1 MAFKKHRIQ
10 LFFIEHGGKVALAV
24 GAVVLLLL
32 AYWGLMSLES
42 YYRNITLAQIPIN
55 FISVIVNAFVF
66 AWIYMNMFK
75 GGFSGMKKKAVKA
88 NQVNI
93 KFDDVVGIDEAKD
106 ECREVVDLIKD
117 HTRVKDI
124 GGKILRGVLMIGPPG
139 CGKTY
144 IAKAIATETGLP
156 FLSMAASEFNEVFVG
171 VGASR
176 VRQLFQKA
184 RRLAY
189 GYGGCVIFID
199 ELDAMGQ
206 KRTFSQFGSGEGNTT
221 QNQLLVEL
229 DGLGDATENIVVIG
243 ATNASEDVLDPAL
256 LRPGRLDRKV
266 YINKPNLEG
275 REAVFSL
282 YMKKI
287 KHDSSLDAK
296 RLARRTI
303 GYSPAEIENAVKESA
318 LIATRN
324 KRDVVTWNDMT
335 EALDRIELGFKVK
348 LSVNS
353 KEREMTAYHETGH
366 LIATYL
372 LHPRNDVFK
381 ASILPRK
388 NTLGVV
394 YHVPTEEWH
403 SQDKET
409 LLAQIK
415 VAFGGFAG
423 ERVKYGTSTSGVSS
437 DFKSAMGIA
446 HTMVWKLGMGAS
458 NLVGDFT
465 IVPQGQLSKE
475 VITQLN
481 NDTQK
486 IMNESLKEVED
497 LLRKEKA
504 LFERFAQEL
513 IAKGELQYDEI
524 EAIFMEF
531 GKANPRKFG
540 KDTAAD
546 SKYLPPSS
554 KA

>member
-1 MAFKKHRIQ
+1 MAFKKHRVQ
-10 LFFIEHGGKVALAV
+10 LFFLEHGGKVALAA
-24 GAVVLLLL
+24 GAFVLFCL

-66 AWIYMNMFK
+66 AWIYMNMFR
-75 GGFSGMKKKAVKA
+75 GGFTGMKKKAVKA
-88 NQVNI
+88 NHVNI
-93 KFDDVVGIDEAKD
+93 RFDDVVGIDEAKD

-243 ATNASEDVLDPAL
+243 ATNAAEDVLDPAL

-275 REAVFSL
+275 REAVFNL
-282 YMKKI
+282 YLKKI
-287 KHDSSLDAK
+287 KHDSTIDAK

-437 DFKSAMGIA
+437 DFKSAMSIA
-446 HTMVWKLGMGAS
+446 HTMVWKLGMGES
-458 NLVGDFT
+458 SLVGDFT

-486 IMNESLKEVED
+486 IMNDSLKEVED
-497 LLRKEKA
+497 LLRREKT

-524 EAIFMEF
+524 EAIFLEF
-531 GKANPRKFG
+531 GKANRRKFG
-540 KDTAAD
+540 KASESD
-546 SKYLPPSS
+546 SKYLPPSQG
-554 KA
+554 

>member
-1 MAFKKHRIQ
+1 MAFKKHRVQ

-24 GAVVLLLL
+24 GALVLFLL

-66 AWIYMNMFK
+66 AWIYMNMFR
-75 GGFSGMKKKAVKA
+75 GGFAGMKKKAVKA

-93 KFDDVVGIDEAKD
+93 RFDDVVGIDEAKD

-275 REAVFSL
+275 REAVFNL
-282 YMKKI
+282 YLKKI
-287 KHDSSLDAK
+287 KHDSTIDAK

-437 DFKSAMGIA
+437 DFKSAMSIA
-446 HTMVWKLGMGAS
+446 LTMVWKLGMGES

-486 IMNESLKEVED
+486 IMNDSLKEVED
-497 LLRKEKA
+497 LLRKEKT

-524 EAIFMEF
+524 EAIFLEF
-531 GKANPRKFG
+531 GKANRRKFG
-540 KDTAAD
+540 KASESD

>member
-1 MAFKKHRIQ
+1 MAFKKHRVQ

-24 GAVVLLLL
+24 GAVILFLL

-66 AWIYMNMFK
+66 AWIYMNMFR
-75 GGFSGMKKKAVKA
+75 GGFTGMKKKSVKA

-275 REAVFSL
+275 REAVFGL

-546 SKYLPPSS
+546 SKYLPPSQ
-554 KA
+554 A

>member
-243 ATNASEDVLDPAL
+243 ATNAAEDVLDPAL

-275 REAVFSL
+275 REAVFGL

-446 HTMVWKLGMGAS
+446 HTMVWKLGMGTS

-546 SKYLPPSS
+546 SKYLPPSQ
-554 KA
+554 A